1 MTAEARPL
9 VFLGT
14 PHAAAVVLERLVAS
28 GFVIEH
34 VVTRPDARRGRGSA
48 TSGSPVKEVALKH
61 GLEVSHDLSWIQHN
75 AHRNLLGIVV
85 AYGRIIPAELLTS
98 VPMLN
103 IHFSLLPRWR
113 GAAPVER
120 SILAGDT
127 ETGVCIMEVE
137 PTLDTGAVYA
147 RRVVPI
153 SSDITAHELTEQ
165 LADVGADLL
174 VKTLHAG
181 LGDPEAQSNDATYAS
196 KISVDDTR
204 IDWAA
209 PSVAVRRTIRA
220 VRAFTTIDDQRI
232 IILESTSV
240 DSHAQLQPG
249 EISNELCVGTGD
261 GVIRLVRVQPAGKP
275 AMDAEA
281 WWRGRNLQQSHNFA

>member
-14 PHAAAVVLERLVAS
+14 PQAAAVVLERLVVS

-48 TSGSPVKEVALKH
+48 TSGSPVKEVALQH
-61 GLEVSHDLSWIQHN
+61 GLEVSHDLLWIQHN

-153 SSDITAHELTEQ
+153 SSDITAHELTAQ

-174 VKTLHAG
+174 VKTLRTG

-196 KISVDDTR
+196 KISVDDTC
-204 IDWAA
+204 INWSATSDD
-209 PSVAVRRTIRA
+209 VRRTIRA
-220 VRAFTTIDDQRI
+220 VRAFTTIDDQRLI
-232 IILESTSV
+232 VLEATSV
-240 DSHAQLQPG
+240 ENQDHLKPG
-249 EISNELCVGTGD
+249 EISDDLFVGTANGA
-261 GVIRLVRVQPAGKP
+261 IRLVRVQPAGKP

-281 WWRGRNLQQSHNFA
+281 WWRGRSAQLSRQFT

>member
-85 AYGRIIPAELLTS
+85 AYGRIIPADLLTS

-147 RRVVPI
+147 RSVVPI
-153 SSDITAHELTEQ
+153 SSDITAHELTAQ

-174 VKTLHAG
+174 VTTLRTG
-181 LGDPEAQSNDATYAS
+181 LGEPEAQSNDATYAS
-196 KISVDDTR
+196 KISVDDTC
-204 IDWAA
+204 INWSTTSDD
-209 PSVAVRRTIRA
+209 VRRTIRA
-220 VRAFTTIDDQRI
+220 VRAFTTIDDQRLLV
-232 IILESTSV
+232 LEATSV
-240 DSHAQLQPG
+240 ENTVHLEPG
-249 EISNELCVGTGD
+249 EISDDLCVGTAD
-261 GVIRLVRVQPAGKP
+261 GAIRLVRVQPAGKP

-281 WWRGRNLQQSHNFA
+281 WWRGRSTQHSRQFT